1 MKAFDALREAVF
13 SAAKAAK
20 EAGLC
25 TGGTG
30 NCSMYDRTAGVMA
43 VTPHDFDRAAK
54 SAADIVLMDLSGNVV
69 DAPEGITPTSE
80 AAFHAAIYR
89 AREDISGICHTHAPY
104 ATVFACLGREI
115 PPVTTEALLYGKHCP
130 LAPYAPAGSVQLA
143 ENIVAT
149 LREGIFAA
157 LLECHGMI
165 TVSKRDVDDA
175 FRMAVHVEETAK
187 VCYRMAS
194 LVGLENVKTNI

>member
-1 MKAFDALREAVF
+1 MKSFDALREAVF

-20 EAGLC
+20 AAGLC

-30 NCSMYDRTAGVMA
+30 NCSMFDRAAGVMA
-43 VTPHDFDRAAK
+43 VTPHDFDRVAK

-80 AAFHAAIYR
+80 AAFHAAVYR
-89 AREDISGICHTHAPY
+89 AREDVCGICHTHAPY
-104 ATVFACLGREI
+104 ATVFACLGKEL
-115 PPVTTEALLYGKHCP
+115 PPVTTEALLYGKNCP
-130 LAPYAPAGSVQLA
+130 LAPYAPAGSEALA
-143 ENIVAT
+143 KSVAAT
-149 LREGIFAA
+149 LSEGVFAA
-157 LLECHGMI
+157 LLENHGMI
-165 TVSKRDVDDA
+165 TVSTRDVDDA

-194 LVGLENVKTNI
+194 LVGLENVKGNV